1 MSEVLNEKLINKFN
15 VIKINYIKV
24 DESLKLNKLFNI
36 NILIKT
42 PYNIIFYIKP
52 LLYIKI

>member
-1 MSEVLNEKLINKFN
+1 MVK
-15 VIKINYIKV
+15 VNYMKV

-36 NILIKT
+36 NTLIKVL
-42 PYNIIFYIKP
+42 YNMTSYMKP